1 MKLFVFLSFFLLLFD
16 LNGFSQT
23 LQGTVYDSE
32 REEPLTGVNVM
43 IKELNRG
50 TTSGLDGTFKIPNV
64 NRGDYT
70 IILTYIGYET
80 IEIPLNLDTDN
91 QNMGVIMMNPS
102 DLRLEEVI
110 VSASPVGSSIRYQAA
125 QVFSGEQLR
134 QRSDM
139 SLGVML
145 DGEPGLSMR
154 SFGPAPARP
163 VIRGFDG
170 DRVLV
175 LENGERMGDL
185 SGTAH
190 DHVVALE
197 PLAADRIEI
206 VRGPSSLLY
215 GSSAIGGVVN
225 LLTGDIPSFWNN
237 GIEGRLS
244 FQGATSNNMLGGF
257 GKLTHGW
264 DNTAVTGRFS
274 YRRADEV
281 RTPEG
286 RLPGTEMENFEGALG
301 FAFRGNGYRGGVSFS
316 AQDMVYGIPEEIDDP
331 DEFVEIRLNKQTGQ
345 ARLTSELGGFFDRME
360 FRLNGGR
367 FFQQEIEIEIE
378 DDGTLDEDIE
388 LEFTQWS
395 LSSTLTLQHR
405 PFGVFDRGALGF
417 NVYGRRLVVGGEDA
431 FTPGDNNMQFAIF
444 TFQEI
449 PLNQQLRLQAGI
461 RAETY
466 RITTRPNDFFPDI
479 DEKVTGINFSAST
492 GLNYRPN
499 RNVEMGLQLAR
510 AYRNPSLEELFAFG
524 PHLGAGAFEI
534 GDKNLENEVSYG
546 SDFFIS
552 WSSQKF
558 HFEAAA
564 FFNHIED
571 YIIFQPTGTIDEASG
586 FPIFLYVA
594 DQARMMGGEINL
606 LYQINNRLK
615 LNTGIDYVHGDRTGE
630 VNEPLPFIPPIR
642 WRTGLR
648 YEQKSFWAGADMR
661 VVSGQDRVAT
671 EENPTGGYTLFGLEG
686 GYRFDEAGR
695 HSIVFKAQNILDKA
709 YRDHLSRVRERGNP
723 MPGRNISLSY
733 HFIF

>member
-1 MKLFVFLSFFLLLFD
+1 MKYLITVSICLIFLPILA
-16 LNGFSQT
+16 FSQA
-23 LQGTVYDSE
+23 LEGKVYDSD
-32 REEPLTGVNVM
+32 RNEPLVGVNVV
-43 IKELNRG
+43 ILELNRG
-50 TTSGLDGTFKIPNV
+50 TTTGLDGDFNISNV
-64 NRGDYT
+64 PPGSYT
-70 IILTYIGYET
+70 ISLSYIGYEGLK
-80 IEIPLNLDTDN
+80 IPFNLSTENWD
-91 QNMGVIMMNPS
+91 MGIIQMSPS

-110 VSASPVGSSIRYQAA
+110 ITTTPVGSSFRYQAS

-139 SLGVML
+139 SLGLML

-197 PLAADRIEI
+197 PLATDRIEI

-225 LLTGDIPSFWNN
+225 LLTGDIPSFWER

-244 FQGATSNNMLGGF
+244 LQGATSNNMFGGF

-274 YRRADEV
+274 YRTSDDV

-301 FAFRGNGYRGGVSFS
+301 FAFRGSGYRGGVSFA
-316 AQDMVYGIPEEIDDP
+316 AQDMVYGIPEGIDDT

-345 ARLTSELGGFFDRME
+345 ARLTTELGGFFDRME
-360 FRLNGGR
+360 FRLHGGR

-378 DDGTLDEDIE
+378 DDGSVEEEVE

-395 LSSTLTLQHR
+395 LSSTLTLQHK
-405 PFGVFDRGALGF
+405 PFAIFDRGALGF
-417 NVYGRRLVVGGEDA
+417 NVYGRRLEVGGDDA
-431 FTPGDNNMQFAIF
+431 FTPGDNNIQFAIF

-449 PLNQQLRLQAGI
+449 PLNQQLRIQAGL
-461 RAETY
+461 RAESY
-466 RITTRPNDFFPDI
+466 RINTRPNEFFPDI
-479 DEKVTGINFSAST
+479 DEKNSGINFSAST
-492 GLNYRPN
+492 GINYRPN
-499 RNVEMGLQLAR
+499 RNVEMGMQLAR

-534 GDKNLENEVSYG
+534 GDKNLENEISYG
-546 SDFFIS
+546 SDFFIN
-552 WSSQKF
+552 WSNQKF
-558 HFEAAA
+558 HIELAA

-571 YIIFQPTGTIDEASG
+571 YIIFQPTGTIDDDSG
-586 FPIFLYVA
+586 FPVFRYLS
-594 DQARMMGGEINL
+594 DQARVMGGEFNL
-606 LYQINNRLK
+606 IYQINNQFK
-615 LNTGIDYVHGDRTGE
+615 LNSGIDYVHGDRTGE
-630 VNEPLPFIPPIR
+630 VNEPLPFMPPFR
-642 WRTGLR
+642 WKTGLR
-648 YEQKSFWAGADMR
+648 YDQSSYWAGVELR

-671 EENPTGGYTLFGLEG
+671 EEDPTGGYSLFGLEG

-695 HSIVFKAQNILDKA
+695 HSVVVKAQNIFDKA